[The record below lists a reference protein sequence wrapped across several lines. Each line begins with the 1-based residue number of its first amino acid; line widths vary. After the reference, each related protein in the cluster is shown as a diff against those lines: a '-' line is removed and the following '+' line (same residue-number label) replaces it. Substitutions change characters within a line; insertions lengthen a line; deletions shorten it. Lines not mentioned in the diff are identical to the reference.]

1 LNCGAYGFSPA
12 LSVAYALI
20 ASNIQ
25 LWLSHSP
32 AGLGRHMVSQE
43 YNISKLL
50 EFEIT
55 CIVFVIMY
63 FSFSFDLFPPL
74 HCFEL
79 GSMKMPA
86 PLKALSTLADDSQ
99 RLDLEVPELREC
111 TDSDHW
117 PFAGPEAVHEIQ

>member
-1 LNCGAYGFSPA
+1 MVVLTAFLRHYPWPT
-12 LSVAYALI
+12 ALI

-55 CIVFVIMY
+55 CIVFLIMY

-74 HCFEL
+74 QN
-79 GSMKMPA
+79 PA
-86 PLKALSTLADDSQ
+86 L
-99 RLDLEVPELREC
+99 LRAWFDE
-111 TDSDHW
+111 D
-117 PFAGPEAVHEIQ
+117 AGPTQSPFNSC